1 MRLALELTRRL
12 DSDISRGARRLFLY
26 RLWARLRFQTT
37 HGWSEAHTA
46 LIDTGATYSLIPLS
60 VWPSLR
66 ARHLARQTI
75 RGIVPDPHAEL
86 SGDVVTVS
94 ARLCDEIHRSPR
106 LTLYAMLA
114 ETNHVPLILGWAG
127 CLDRARLVVD
137 APHRRAWLE
146 F

>member
-1 MRLALELTRRL
+1 MRIALELTRRP
-12 DSDISRGARRLFLY
+12 DAEIRRGARRLFLY

-46 LIDTGATYSLIPLS
+46 LVDTGATYSLIPRSL
-60 VWPSLR
+60 WPSLR

-86 SGDVVTVS
+86 SGDLVTVPT
-94 ARLCDEIHRSPR
+94 RLFDEVHRSPR
-106 LTLYAMLA
+106 LTLYAILA
-114 ETNHVPLILGWAG
+114 DTNHVPLILGWAG
-127 CLDRARLVVD
+127 CLDRAKLVVD
-137 APHRRAWLE
+137 ARHHRAWLE